1 MRPLFGFHHSEVQP
15 VNWETNAAH
24 LDACKRSLKLDGVK
38 SEPLVGPPVAP
49 RTPPASRVRA
59 KTQPATLETWERS
72 PRICS
77 SYRPK
82 KLDDLDYHQG
92 LTDRIRALAQTADFP
107 HCLFYGPSGAGKK
120 TRIAATLT
128 ELFGPGAQKLRID
141 QKVFVTPSRRR
152 LDVQVVQSN
161 YHLELTPSDVGQ
173 WDRSVVQDVLKEV
186 GQSAQLDS
194 GATQRFK
201 VVVIHGADELTN
213 DAQAA
218 LRRTMERHTST
229 MRLILCANSTAKII
243 GPIRSRCLLL
253 RVGAP
258 NPEQIA
264 QVLNNVSNKASFSTS
279 LPDETAMA
287 IALASNGNLRRALLT
302 LDAVRAQDATF
313 SKVPLTNLL
322 MAIGDDTFQSRASP
336 DSIPRPDWEVYIDKL
351 AGVIAKEQSPDKL
364 LEARAMLYELLVH
377 LIPPSVVIVQLT
389 KGLLTR
395 VDDAL
400 RSDIIHWAA
409 WYEHRLRLGNK
420 PIFHLEGSSPTH
432 PFYRDVLDLGVLI
445 SFIVCLTCSGLGAP
459 TR

>member
-1 MRPLFGFHHSEVQP
+1 FPNRYSSM
-15 VNWETNAAH
+15 
-24 LDACKRSLKLDGVK
+24 SL
-38 SEPLVGPPVAP
+38 LVD
-49 RTPPASRVRA
+49 
-59 KTQPATLETWERS
+59 K
-72 PRICS
+72 
-77 SYRPK
+77 YRPK
-82 KLDDLDYHQG
+82 KLEDLDYHQG
-92 LTDRIRALAQTADFP
+92 LTDRIRALARTADFP

-194 GATQRFK
+194 GASQRFK
-201 VVVIHGADELTN
+201 VVVIHGADELTH

-264 QVLNNVSNKASFSTS
+264 QVLNNVSNKASFLTS

-287 IALASNGNLRRALLT
+287 IALSSNGNLRRALLT
-302 LDAVRAQDATF
+302 LDAVRAQDETF
-313 SKVPLTNLL
+313 SK
-322 MAIGDDTFQSRASP
+322 SRASP

-351 AGVIAKEQSPDKL
+351 AGLIAKEQSPDKL
-364 LEARAMLYELLVH
+364 LEARAMLYELLVT
-377 LIPPSVVIVQLT
+377 LF
-389 KGLLTR
+389 LLHIRGEGDVTLQKLQYWVAR
-395 VDDAL
+395 
-400 RSDIIHWAA
+400 IHVKS
-409 WYEHRLRLGNK
+409 L
-420 PIFHLEGSSPTH
+420 
-432 PFYRDVLDLGVLI
+432 
-445 SFIVCLTCSGLGAP
+445 
-459 TR
+459 

>member
-1 MRPLFGFHHSEVQP
+1 MGVRVPVVQALRHDSP
-15 VNWETNAAH
+15 RVHCTRHDFAPSSPPAKSRAESPEKTSFEQ
-24 LDACKRSLKLDGVK
+24 LDKYR
-38 SEPLVGPPVAP
+38 P
-49 RTPPASRVRA
+49 RT
-59 KTQPATLETWERS
+59 LEE
-72 PRICS
+72 
-77 SYRPK
+77 
-82 KLDDLDYHQG
+82 LDYHQG
-92 LTDRIRALAQTADFP
+92 LTDRIRALARTADFP

-194 GATQRFK
+194 SATQRFK

-258 NPEQIA
+258 NPDQIA

-287 IALASNGNLRRALLT
+287 IALSSNGNLRRALLT

-313 SKVPLTNLL
+313 SKV
-322 MAIGDDTFQSRASP
+322 SRTSP
-336 DSIPRPDWEVYIDKL
+336 ESIPRPDWEVYIDKL

-377 LIPPSVVIVQLT
+377 LIPPSVVMTHLA

-400 RSDIIHWAA
+400 RPEIIHWAA

-420 PIFHLEGSSPTH
+420 PIFHLEAFVAKVMSLYKNYSIGLH
-432 PFYRDVLDLGVLI
+432 D
-445 SFIVCLTCSGLGAP
+445 FI
-459 TR
+459 

>member
-1 MRPLFGFHHSEVQP
+1 M
-15 VNWETNAAH
+15 
-24 LDACKRSLKLDGVK
+24 SL
-38 SEPLVGPPVAP
+38 LVDKYRP
-49 RTPPASRVRA
+49 RT
-59 KTQPATLETWERS
+59 LEE
-72 PRICS
+72 
-77 SYRPK
+77 
-82 KLDDLDYHQG
+82 LDYHQG
-92 LTDRIRALAQTADFP
+92 LTDRIRALARTADFP

-258 NPEQIA
+258 NPDQVRKPPQHTFSFRDSFAHDSYSNLEIVFDISRVLAFLSAQIA

-287 IALASNGNLRRALLT
+287 IALSSNGNLRRALLT

-313 SKVPLTNLL
+313 SK
-322 MAIGDDTFQSRASP
+322 SRTSP
-336 DSIPRPDWEVYIDKL
+336 DSVPRPDWEVYIDKL

-377 LIPPSVVIVQLT
+377 LIPPSVVITHLA

-400 RSDIIHWAA
+400 RPEIIHWAA

-420 PIFHLEGSSPTH
+420 PIFHLEAFVAKVMSLYKNFSIGLH
-432 PFYRDVLDLGVLI
+432 D
-445 SFIVCLTCSGLGAP
+445 FI
-459 TR
+459 

>member
-1 MRPLFGFHHSEVQP
+1 M
-15 VNWETNAAH
+15 
-24 LDACKRSLKLDGVK
+24 SL
-38 SEPLVGPPVAP
+38 LVD
-49 RTPPASRVRA
+49 
-59 KTQPATLETWERS
+59 K
-72 PRICS
+72 
-77 SYRPK
+77 YRPK
-82 KLDDLDYHQG
+82 NLDELDYHDD
-92 LTDRIRALAQTADFP
+92 LTRRIRALAQTSDFP

-173 WDRSVVQDVLKEV
+173 WDRSVVQDVIKEV

-194 GATQRFK
+194 GAAQRFK

-229 MRLILCANSTAKII
+229 MRLILCATSTAKII

-258 NPEQIA
+258 TAEQIGK
-264 QVLNNVSNKASFSTS
+264 VLLNVSHKSSFSNR
-279 LPDETAMA
+279 LPEETAMA
-287 IALASNGNLRRALLT
+287 IAVSSNGNLRRALLT
-302 LDAVRAQDATF
+302 LDAVRAQDDTF
-313 SKVPLTNLL
+313 SK
-322 MAIGDDTFQSRASP
+322 ASSP
-336 DSIPRPDWEVYIDKL
+336 SSIPRPDWEVYIEKL
-351 AGVIAKEQSPDKL
+351 VVLIAKEQSPEKL

-377 LIPPSVVIVQLT
+377 LIPPSVVIVNLA

-400 RSDIIHWAA
+400 RPEIIHWAA

-420 PIFHLEGSSPTH
+420 PIFHLEAFVAKVMSI
-432 PFYRDVLDLGVLI
+432 YQNYNI
-445 SFIVCLTCSGLGAP
+445 GLHEFL
-459 TR
+459 